1 MNTENL
7 TSTEKNKVSRSF
19 RVKLSKDGELYGR
32 YNGDSPY
39 QAANKA
45 LSEIIRKK
53 LKDIEGGGKN
63 KSENITEPIY
73 FYLVE
78 STKGSQKKEDAYYCT
93 RIKLDSPI
101 EYKVNDTQIITK
113 AYKNILRKIKT
124 NRVNTDKNIL

>member
-1 MNTENL
+1 MTTEIL

-19 RVKLSKDGELYGR
+19 RVKLAKDGELYGR

-53 LKDIEGGGKN
+53 LKDIEGGGKQ
-63 KSENITEPIY
+63 KLKNIDEPIY

-78 STKGSQKKEDAYYCT
+78 STKGSQKKEYAYYGT
-93 RIKLDSPI
+93 RIKLDKAI
-101 EYKVNDTQIITK
+101 EYKVNNDQVITK
-113 AYKNILRKIKT
+113 EYKNILRKIK
-124 NRVNTDKNIL
+124 NNNINNNKIIV